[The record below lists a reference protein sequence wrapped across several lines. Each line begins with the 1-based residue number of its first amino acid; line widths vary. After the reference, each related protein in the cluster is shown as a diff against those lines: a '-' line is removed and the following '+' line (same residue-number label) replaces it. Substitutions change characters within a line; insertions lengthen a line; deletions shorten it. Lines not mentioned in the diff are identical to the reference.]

1 MTEQIDKKV
10 CPYCGKELL
19 QSESQV
25 VCENCGSTYH
35 QACWEQSG
43 GCTQS
48 FCESNR
54 EQQENPY
61 PEYAPQAVQR
71 GDAAAVPQRVQ
82 KKKRLWLR
90 LLLGI
95 GIPVLLLLGAGGILL
110 LCLPE
115 TVSGTYTLLSGSVES
130 VYTFEDGT
138 YTLKESDDTKKGTYT
153 VEGNIV
159 TLTDEEGKQSKLLKE
174 GDYLA
179 HQESRYPQE
188 VPQGTTFSQTF
199 TQSRADTYL
208 IYWNQVDFAQD
219 GTYREISMIVL
230 PSASSVTNT
239 EQTGTYERTGDILVM
254 RDEGKEGGRTKLI
267 YQDRLYT
274 VVYEKS

>member
-138 YTLKESDDTKKGTYT
+138 YTLKE
-153 VEGNIV
+153 
-159 TLTDEEGKQSKLLKE
+159 

-188 VPQGTTFSQTF
+188 VPRGNTFSQTF

-219 GTYREISMIVL
+219 G
-230 PSASSVTNT
+230 
-239 EQTGTYERTGDILVM
+239 
-254 RDEGKEGGRTKLI
+254 RTKLI